1 MTAREGAQLVV
12 RTLRAAGHRAYWVGG
27 CVRDLLMGREPHD
40 YDVATD
46 APPEVVAALFPR
58 VHLVGARFGV
68 VVVTLDGHRY
78 EVTTF
83 RTEGPYHDGRHPD
96 RVEFADPRADVE
108 RRDFTV
114 NGLLYDPLTG
124 QVVDHVGGQEDIAR
138 RLIRTIGP
146 PEVRFAED
154 RLRMLRAVRL
164 AAELQFDLEEQ
175 TRQAIVARADEITR
189 VSAERIRD
197 ELLRLLSSPGRGRGV
212 RLLQETGLLQAVLPE
227 VAATVGVP
235 QPPEF
240 HPEGDVFTHTVLTLE
255 HLADPSPVLAL
266 AALLHDVGKP
276 LTLTRAD
283 RIRFHEH
290 DRVGAELAEGIC
302 RRLRLSADD
311 TARVVEL
318 VREHLRVRDLP
329 RMRPARAARFL
340 LGPAAA
346 DHLELHRADCLASH
360 GDLSVYRWALQAR
373 ERLLRRPAGA
383 RLLTGDDLIALG
395 YPPGPRFREIL
406 EAVEDARLEGRVTTR
421 EEAVALVRALFPP
434 PGQAPDAAP
443 AGTTPADP
451 AAGTAGPQERA
462 GN

>member
-1 MTAREGAQLVV
+1 VTAREGAEVVV
-12 RTLRAAGHRAYWVGG
+12 RTLRGAGYRAYWVGG
-27 CVRDLLMGREPHD
+27 CVRDLLMGRQPHD
-40 YDVATD
+40 YDIATD
-46 APPEVVAALFPR
+46 APPEVVAGLFAR
-58 VHLVGARFGV
+58 VHLVGVRFGV

-83 RTEGPYHDGRHPD
+83 RAEGPYADGRHPS
-96 RVEFADPRADVE
+96 RVEFADPRADAQ

-124 QVVDHVGGQEDIAR
+124 EVVDHVGGQADIAG

-146 PEVRFAED
+146 PQVRFAED

-175 TRQAIVARADEITR
+175 THQAIVAEAPRIVE

-197 ELLRLLSSPGRGRGV
+197 ELLRLLTSPGRGRGV
-212 RLLQETGLLQAVLPE
+212 RLLQATGLLHAVLPE

-255 HLADPSPVLAL
+255 HVRDPSPVLAL
-266 AALLHDVGKP
+266 AALLHDIGKP
-276 LTLTRAD
+276 LTLTRSD

-290 DRVGAELAEGIC
+290 DRVGAELAEEVC
-302 RRLRLSADD
+302 RRLRLSAEEA
-311 TARVVEL
+311 ARVVEL
-318 VREHLRVRDLP
+318 VRDHLRVRDLP

-340 LGPAAA
+340 LGPHAA

-360 GDLSVYRWALQAR
+360 GDLSVYQWAQQTR
-373 ERLLRRPAGA
+373 RRLLARPPGP

-395 YPPGPRFREIL
+395 YPPGPQFREIL
-406 EAVEDARLEGRVTTR
+406 DAVEDARLDGRVATR
-421 EEAVALVRALFPP
+421 EEAVAWVRQMFPRPAP
-434 PGQAPDAAP
+434 PQPGPLEEAPSGPADDAA
-443 AGTTPADP
+443 
-451 AAGTAGPQERA
+451 GPPKRA